1 MVSTMS
7 VKIIGYANTNEST
20 KNKPCYIPLFL
31 ERISAGF
38 PSPAQDYVEQSLD
51 LNELCIKQPTA
62 TFFVRV
68 EGDSMI
74 EAGIHPGDIL
84 VVDRSIQAEQGDIVI
99 ASVHGEFTVKEL
111 QLKPQLKLNPRNE
124 QYSSITIGE
133 GDELIMSLGIKMGV
147 PVFQIKAEMQRH
159 GILAFSSNYALY
171 ADLSSRVMR
180 TLEEMAPR
188 VEVYSIDEAFL
199 DLTGIES
206 AISLVE
212 FGQQVRERIGHWI
225 GITVCVGIAPT
236 KTLAKL
242 ANHAAKKYP
251 ATQGVVDLTNPD
263 RQRRLLAL
271 VPVDDVWGVG
281 RRLSK
286 RLNALGITTALDLAN
301 ASPRA
306 IRDQFSVV
314 LERTVRELNGESC
327 IELEEIPP
335 TKKQIVCSR
344 SFGAKVTQFE
354 LLREAVC
361 EYATRATEKLR
372 KEQQQAKV
380 MTVFIRT
387 SPFKDNEP
395 QYSNSASGEL
405 LIPSCDTRDFIEL
418 ANHLLKRI
426 WKDGFRYAKAGV
438 MLSDFYDPGMFQPG
452 LFDDVSTRSNS
463 QQLMSVLDT
472 INQSGAGK
480 VFFAGQG
487 TKKDWSMKR
496 EHLSPAYTT
505 RWDQLPRVK

>member
-1 MVSTMS
+1 MWSPMWCETCAVSRDYPMP
-7 VKIIGYANTNEST
+7 VFALVDCNNFYASCE
-20 KNKPCYIPLFL
+20 KLF
-31 ERISAGF
+31 R
-38 PSPAQDYVEQSLD
+38 PD
-51 LNELCIKQPTA
+51 LKDTPVVVLSNNDGCVVA
-62 TFFVRV
+62 R
-68 EGDSMI
+68 SR
-74 EAGIHPGDIL
+74 EA
-84 VVDRSIQAEQGDIVI
+84 
-99 ASVHGEFTVKEL
+99 
-111 QLKPQLKLNPRNE
+111 KL
-124 QYSSITIGE
+124 
-133 GDELIMSLGIKMGV
+133 LGIKMGV
-147 PVFQIKAEMQRH
+147 PVFQIKSEMQRH

-344 SFGAKVTQFE
+344 SFGVKVTHFE
-354 LLREAVC
+354 FLREAIC

>member
-1 MVSTMS
+1 MPVFAL
-7 VKIIGYANTNEST
+7 VDCNNFYASCEKLFRPDLKNTPVVVLSNNDGCVVARS
-20 KNKPCYIPLFL
+20 
-31 ERISAGF
+31 R
-38 PSPAQDYVEQSLD
+38 
-51 LNELCIKQPTA
+51 
-62 TFFVRV
+62 
-68 EGDSMI
+68 
-74 EAGIHPGDIL
+74 EA
-84 VVDRSIQAEQGDIVI
+84 
-99 ASVHGEFTVKEL
+99 
-111 QLKPQLKLNPRNE
+111 KL
-124 QYSSITIGE
+124 
-133 GDELIMSLGIKMGV
+133 LGIKMGV

-281 RRLSK
+281 KRLSK
-286 RLNALGITTALDLAN
+286 RLNTLGITTALDLAN

-344 SFGAKVTQFE
+344 SFGVKVTQFE

-380 MTVFIRT
+380 LTVFIRT

>member
-1 MVSTMS
+1 MWSPMWCETCAVSRDYPMP
-7 VKIIGYANTNEST
+7 VFALVDCNNFYASCE
-20 KNKPCYIPLFL
+20 KLF
-31 ERISAGF
+31 R
-38 PSPAQDYVEQSLD
+38 PD
-51 LNELCIKQPTA
+51 LKDTPIVVLSNNDGCVVA
-62 TFFVRV
+62 R
-68 EGDSMI
+68 SR
-74 EAGIHPGDIL
+74 EA
-84 VVDRSIQAEQGDIVI
+84 
-99 ASVHGEFTVKEL
+99 
-111 QLKPQLKLNPRNE
+111 KL
-124 QYSSITIGE
+124 
-133 GDELIMSLGIKMGV
+133 LGIKMGV

-206 AISLVE
+206 ALSLVE
-212 FGQQVRERIGHWI
+212 FGQKVRERIGHWI

-281 RRLSK
+281 KRLSK

-306 IRDQFSVV
+306 IRNQFSVV

-372 KEQQQAKV
+372 KEQQQSKV

-418 ANHLLKRI
+418 ASHLLKRI

>member
-1 MVSTMS
+1 MWSPMWCETCAVSRDYPMP
-7 VKIIGYANTNEST
+7 VVALVDCNNFYASCE
-20 KNKPCYIPLFL
+20 KLF
-31 ERISAGF
+31 R
-38 PSPAQDYVEQSLD
+38 PD
-51 LNELCIKQPTA
+51 LKDTPVVVLSNNDGCVVA
-62 TFFVRV
+62 R
-68 EGDSMI
+68 SR
-74 EAGIHPGDIL
+74 EA
-84 VVDRSIQAEQGDIVI
+84 
-99 ASVHGEFTVKEL
+99 
-111 QLKPQLKLNPRNE
+111 KL
-124 QYSSITIGE
+124 
-133 GDELIMSLGIKMGV
+133 LGIKMGV
-147 PVFQIKAEMQRH
+147 PVFQIKSEMLRH

-171 ADLSSRVMR
+171 TDLSSRVMR

-206 AISLVE
+206 VLSLVE

-281 RRLSK
+281 KRLSK

-335 TKKQIVCSR
+335 AKKQIVCSR
-344 SFGAKVTQFE
+344 SFGVKVTQFE

-380 MTVFIRT
+380 LTVFIRT

-452 LFDDVSTRSNS
+452 LFDDVSIRSNS

-505 RWDQLPRVK
+505 RWDQLPRVW